1 MKSILILFVT
11 LGLFSN
17 AKGAEWT
24 YRLKVIDE
32 TKYNSLVGKKLNER
46 DLEAVTAI
54 REIKV
59 QGPDTITSP
68 ALQND
73 TFVICQVGCAG
84 EKNAMAPAKPTK
96 INGRV
101 VEFIY
106 PVESEQFRQANL
118 FYHLN
123 YAWDKFAELGYQP
136 TFQKQIKIRSDRK
149 ISQLLVKGDMSNNA
163 FFDDTDNS
171 LNFVPSKTVLILMG
185 LLGKKNFIDTAYDP
199 IVMAHELSHLVIHD
213 SIGRVPTSDF
223 GGIHEGL
230 ADFFALNF
238 YRTPNQGVIFG
249 AGTPIRSATGKDQ
262 YKIGMEVH
270 DRGLV
275 LVQSLF
281 EMASVLA
288 KSASVQEITK
298 GAFDSL
304 QCLKE
309 EYHRVLPAMIA
320 CFLDQPVARI
330 QHDTLIRFAENHQIP
345 VRSYMDATRELP
357 SNLKLTSYII
367 TLDALD
373 GADAYY
379 SKIEA
384 GRTNGNLGLFRV
396 QTKSSKSGAYSHPT
410 FVLANLSS
418 GEVFSSWDAQG
429 HRITYSNSAA
439 YKGIAENSKT
449 IEDRIELERGDST
462 GALGQSDEKAK
473 SIQYKVGNTS
483 IAAKQLKMGTMS
495 LFTMNMFLKAIG
507 MNMKFHAYEEVK
519 AENPTLD
526 ILKTF
531 PTLYSNIDIELKLGK
546 NSLRAP
552 VKHQV
557 LEAGTIQ

>member
-1 MKSILILFVT
+1 MKYLLVFFVT
-11 LGLFSN
+11 LTLFSY
-17 AKGAEWT
+17 AKAAEWT

-32 TKYNSLVGKKLNER
+32 TQYNSLLGKKLTEK
-46 DLEAVTAI
+46 DLESVTTV

-59 QGPDTITSP
+59 QGPDTLPSP

-73 TFVICQVGCAG
+73 TFVVCQVACPG
-84 EKNAMAPAKPTK
+84 EKNAMATAKPTK
-96 INGRV
+96 QSGGV
-101 VEFIY
+101 VEFFY
-106 PVESEQFRQANL
+106 PVESAQFRQVNL

-123 YAWDKFAELGYQP
+123 YAWNKFAELGYKP
-136 TFQKQIKIRSDRK
+136 AFQKQIKIRSDRK
-149 ISQLLVKGDMSNNA
+149 ITQLLEKGDMSNNA

-199 IVMAHELSHLVIHD
+199 IVMAHELGHLVIHD

-238 YRTPNQGVIFG
+238 YRTTNQGIIFG
-249 AGTPIRSATGKDQ
+249 AGTPIRSATGKEQ

-281 EMASVLA
+281 EMESVLA
-288 KSASVQEITK
+288 KSASIQEITK
-298 GAFDSL
+298 STFDSL
-304 QCLKE
+304 ECLKQ
-309 EYHRVLPAMIA
+309 EYHRVLPAMVA
-320 CFLDQPVARI
+320 CFLDQPVARN
-330 QHDTLIRFAENHQIP
+330 QQDTLVRYAENHQIP
-345 VRSYMDATRELP
+345 VKSYMDATRQLP

-367 TLDALD
+367 TLDSLD

-379 SKIEA
+379 AKIEA
-384 GRTNGNLGLFRV
+384 GRAHGNLGLFRV
-396 QTKSSKSGAYSHPT
+396 QTKSTKSAEYSHPT
-410 FVLANLSS
+410 FVLANLTT
-418 GEVFSSWDAQG
+418 GQVFSSWDAQG

-449 IEDRIELERGDST
+449 IEDRIELEKGDST
-462 GALGQSDEKAK
+462 GALGQSDEKARAV
-473 SIQYKVGNTS
+473 QYKVGDTS
-483 IAAKQLKMGTMS
+483 IAAKQLKMGKMS
-495 LFTMNMFLKAIG
+495 IFTMNMFLKAIG

-519 AENPTLD
+519 ADNPTLD

-546 NSLRAP
+546 DSLRAP

-557 LEAGTIQ
+557 LEAGKIQ